1 MNVQSLMANKIR
13 VGDEAPDFTLISASG
28 QKISLKDYID
38 KKNIVLYFY
47 PKDNTP
53 GCIREACG
61 FRDNYEV
68 FKGMG
73 AEVIGVSS
81 DSLEKHQGFVKK
93 HNLPFILLS
102 DEKKKVRKK
111 FGVPSTLGLI
121 DGRVTYIIDKK
132 GDVRHIFSSQFQ
144 PTKHIDKAID
154 VLKKLVT

>member
-1 MNVQSLMANKIR
+1 MANKIR
-13 VGDEAPDFTLISASG
+13 IGDAAPDFTLISTSG
-28 QKISLKDYID
+28 QKISLKDYIG

-81 DSLEKHQGFVKK
+81 DSLEKHHGFVKK

-102 DEKKKVRKK
+102 DAEKKVRTK

-132 GDVRHIFSSQFQ
+132 GDVTHIFASQFQ
-144 PTKHIDKAID
+144 PKKHIDDAIN
-154 VLKKLVT
+154 VLKKLADTPTA

>member
-1 MNVQSLMANKIR
+1 MANKIR

-28 QKISLKDYID
+28 HKVSLRDYIG

-53 GCIREACG
+53 VCTREACA

-68 FKGMG
+68 FKKMG

-81 DSLEKHQGFVKK
+81 DSLERHQEFVKK
-93 HNLPFILLS
+93 NNLPFILLS
-102 DEKKKVRKK
+102 DEEKKVRKQ

-132 GDVRHIFSSQFQ
+132 GEVRHIFSSQFQ
-144 PTKHIDKAID
+144 PSKHSNEAID
-154 VLKKLVT
+154 VLKKLEDKQAV

>member
-1 MNVQSLMANKIR
+1 
-13 VGDEAPDFTLISASG
+13 
-28 QKISLKDYID
+28 
-38 KKNIVLYFY
+38 
-47 PKDNTP
+47 
-53 GCIREACG
+53 
-61 FRDNYEV
+61 
-68 FKGMG
+68 MG